1 MSFQTEHDESWLV
14 EAERAHQ
21 KTRDDPDHDGLAL
34 TEWSAIIL
42 GKIEEAKKA
51 DSSETPGMLLEVY
64 ALAATMAQDR
74 LLPPI
79 TSSPHRLF
87 GNQAREFW
95 EDIRRN
101 RWSTGPSDLP
111 EPLIDAD
118 APIPGT
124 ETPAAWMKRAEG
136 IAKWL
141 EDRAEVY
148 GPSVSFMAEGKD
160 IARYTSDQILLNC
173 YSCAVAIA
181 ACAWGWADAG
191 RREGE

>member
-1 MSFQTEHDESWLV
+1 MTSQIEHDESWLV
-14 EAERAHQ
+14 EAERAHERI
-21 KTRDDPDHDGLAL
+21 RDDPDHEGLAL

-42 GKIEEAKKA
+42 GKIEEAKGA

-79 TSSPHRLF
+79 TSSPHHLF
-87 GNQAREFW
+87 GNQAKEFW

-111 EPLIDAD
+111 EPLIGAE
-118 APIPGT
+118 APSPQA

-141 EDRAEVY
+141 EDRTEAY
-148 GPSVSFMAEGKD
+148 GQTVSFMAQNKN
-160 IARYTSDQILLNC
+160 IARSSADQILLNC

-181 ACAWGWADAG
+181 ACAWGWADSG